1 MKFSDSKYKQKRFK
15 GICEKTFKKRY
26 ADHKKSLNLVK
37 SNNDLIYR
45 IWVFKAKIASPRTD
59 MGNQK
64 IV

>member
-1 MKFSDSKYKQKRFK
+1 MKCSDSKYKQKGFK

-37 SNNDLIYR
+37 SNNDLIYG
-45 IWVFKAKIASPRTD
+45 IWVFKASPKTD
-59 MGNQK
+59 MGDQK